1 MTREWR
7 RIVRLSLSCLVAA
20 LGLSSAAM
28 AQVPFY
34 VPQPGEVQGPP
45 GSVIRQ
51 ELVFGAPFGTIATR
65 ILYRTTSPNGT
76 PIVASGIVIAPAGPM
91 PPGGRPVIAWAHPTS
106 GVVPRCA
113 PSLALTFFQSVQGL
127 LPMVERGYVVVAPDY
142 PGLGTAG
149 PHAYLIGDAAAR
161 AVLDSVRATMA
172 MPTGAGNRFAVWGHS
187 QGGHAALFTGLTA
200 RRYAPDLTLVGVAAA
215 APATDLGALLRD
227 DFTTQGGKSLTAMA
241 LWSWTRVFD
250 APIEQVVAQDAI
262 PTVNALAEICIE
274 SLLDIYTRQVTEL
287 PLQRK
292 FLIVPDI
299 TRVEPWRN
307 IMLRNSPGP
316 LPRDIPVFIAQ
327 GTADNIVPP
336 TVTAAF
342 VRRQCRTGSA
352 VRVVLMPAIGHA
364 FIARDAAFAAVQ
376 WMGDRF
382 AGVPPPSDCGR

>member
-1 MTREWR
+1 MA
-7 RIVRLSLSCLVAA
+7 RIPVVRLATVLVAA
-20 LGLSSAAM
+20 TLGFAAPGL

-34 VPQPGEVQGPP
+34 VPQPGEIAGPP

-51 ELVFGAPFGTIATR
+51 ELVFGAPFGTVATR
-65 ILYRTTSPNGT
+65 ILYRTTGPTGAT
-76 PIVASGIVIAPAGPM
+76 ILGSGIVIAPAGPI
-91 PPGGRPVIAWAHPTS
+91 PPGGRPVIAWAHPTT

-113 PSLALTFFQSVQGL
+113 PSLALTFFQSVPGL

-161 AVLDSVRATMA
+161 AVLDSVRAAMA
-172 MPTGAGNRFAVWGHS
+172 LPTGAGNRFAVWGHS
-187 QGGHAALFTGLTA
+187 QGGHAALFTGLAA
-200 RRYAPDLTLVGVAAA
+200 RRYAPDLALVGVAAA

-241 LWSWTRVFD
+241 LWSWARVFN
-250 APIEQVVAQDAI
+250 APIEEVVAAEAI
-262 PTVNALAEICIE
+262 PTVNDLAEICIE
-274 SLLDIYTRQVTEL
+274 SLFDIYTRQVTEL
-287 PLQRK
+287 PLQRR
-292 FLIVPDI
+292 FLRVPDI
-299 TRVEPWRN
+299 TRVEPWRG

-316 LPRDIPVFIAQ
+316 LPREIPVFIAQ

-342 VRRQCRTGSA
+342 VRRQCRAGSA
-352 VRVVLMPAIGHA
+352 VRVVLMPAVGHA
-364 FIARDAAFAAVQ
+364 FVARDAALAAVQ
-376 WMGDRF
+376 WIGDRF